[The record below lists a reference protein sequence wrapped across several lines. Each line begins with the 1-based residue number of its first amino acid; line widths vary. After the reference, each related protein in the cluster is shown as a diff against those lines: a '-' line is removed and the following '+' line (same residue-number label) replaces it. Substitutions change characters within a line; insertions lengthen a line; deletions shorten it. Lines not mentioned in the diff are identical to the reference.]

1 VPIELDK
8 FIRDVPD
15 FPKPGIL
22 FRDIT
27 PLLSDSR
34 AFRHACYAIAD
45 QFWNRQVNL
54 VAGPESRGFLFGTGV
69 ALELNLGLVPL
80 RKPGKLPWQKI
91 SQSYAL
97 EYGEDSLEMHLDAV
111 VPGAKVLI
119 VDDLLA
125 TGGTAAACVE
135 LVRKA
140 GGEVVGSAFLV
151 ELAGLGGRKPIE
163 DMGVEVFSLLSY
175 ED

>member
-1 VPIELDK
+1 MPIELEK
-8 FIRDVPD
+8 YIRDVPD

-27 PLLSDSR
+27 PLLADSR
-34 AFRHACYAIAD
+34 AFRHTCYAIAD
-45 QFWNRQVNL
+45 QFWSQQVDL

-91 SQSYAL
+91 SHSYAL
-97 EYGEDSLEMHLDAV
+97 EYGQDSLEMHLDAV
-111 VPGAKVLI
+111 EPGAKVLI

-140 GGEVVGSAFLV
+140 GGEVVASAFVV
-151 ELAGLGGRKPIE
+151 ELASLGGRKPLE
-163 DMGVEVFSLLSY
+163 AMGVEVFSLLSY
-175 ED
+175 PD